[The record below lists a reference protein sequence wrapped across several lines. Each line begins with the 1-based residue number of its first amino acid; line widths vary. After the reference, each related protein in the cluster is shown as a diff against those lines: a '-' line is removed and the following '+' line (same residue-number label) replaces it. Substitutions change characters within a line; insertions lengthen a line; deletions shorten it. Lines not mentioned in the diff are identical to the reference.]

1 MMNKR
6 DYIREV
12 ESLRTPDHLRRRITA
27 LPGRRTARSFRWGRL
42 LSLAACLVLVIALAV
57 ALPAL
62 LRGLYPGGEIVSP
75 PVATSS
81 SDTIPNEELC
91 RLLGDQFP
99 DPGGG
104 GEMYYSAPGNGCTLG
119 MLLYTSHLPGV
130 GTGNLILGVFDNQTR
145 EPVEPATIIYGD
157 DGWFYVW
164 DDLTNFQRYL
174 LCTNVAIEED
184 GRQNCTAA
192 LFVFDGNK
200 LSAVTELPE
209 VALGAEN
216 LPQGAETMFQ
226 ADTDFWEDHK
236 GVING
241 AGLDLYVRN
250 PEWDAAS
257 GSEDDQ
263 WRYLCY
269 VPLAAE
275 EQAPLTD
282 ITGPTQTVPT
292 VGFDRYNPPVLP
304 LVVDGDSSNLRTWR
318 KLTVDFTDDLF
329 GGSTADNLLYY
340 PRVTDRYV
348 VENTSGRALTV
359 TLCYPYA
366 NNLTASSTSLPSI
379 TLDGYQQ
386 DNTPLIGGALFPE
399 TGDSWTGDFT
409 AWEDYRDAMDSGDA
423 LAGAK
428 ADPVGMLAG
437 VQAAVYDIVPH
448 ENYEAVRD
456 TLDDPWAATM
466 AVDCTLSDP
475 DAQIFVYGM
484 DGYSPLSEEQ
494 LSRRYSFSLDD
505 DSDGLHRIIVV
516 GGTLEMGP
524 VTGYTDGSCTQVV
537 TELTG
542 QVSVKENL
550 SLSDALLGCVEDFY
564 YQPDGSVY
572 YTEDTLQRVL
582 CDLIV
587 NYICGPSLST
597 ALYGAPNQGVMADIY
612 AENASFIRVDDL
624 IFTVSGMLRFLFWT
638 YDVTIPAGGHVV
650 LEATHY
656 VSLGGSL
663 TRDEDDYLVVSAPYG
678 FDFAPSLAGSPPL
691 EALELEVIHGDGLA
705 VSESNFNLTFDGYG
719 AVSYLIP
726 SVERYFFSVAT
737 KPNE

>member
-1 MMNKR
+1 MNKR

-12 ESLRTPDHLRRRITA
+12 ESLRTPDHLRRRITS

-42 LSLAACLVLVIALAV
+42 LSLAACLVLVIALAM

-75 PVATSS
+75 PVATGSG
-81 SDTIPNEELC
+81 DTIPNEELC
-91 RLLGDQFP
+91 TLLAEQFP

-130 GTGNLILGVFDNQTR
+130 GTGNLILGVFDNQTK

-157 DGWFYVW
+157 DGWFFVW
-164 DDLTNFQRYL
+164 DDLTSFQRYL
-174 LCTNVAIEED
+174 LCTNVAIDEN

-192 LFVFDGNK
+192 LFTFDGSR

-209 VALGAEN
+209 VALEAEN

-250 PEWDAAS
+250 PHWDAAS
-257 GSEDDQ
+257 DSEDDQ
-263 WRYLCY
+263 WLYLCY

-282 ITGPTQTVPT
+282 ITGPTQTEPT
-292 VGFDRYNPPVLP
+292 VGFDWYNPPVLS
-304 LVVDGDSSNLRTWR
+304 LIVDGDRTGLRTWR
-318 KLTVDFTDDLF
+318 KLTVDYTDDLF
-329 GGSTADNLLYY
+329 GDPSREDAPHY

-348 VENTSGRALTV
+348 VENNSGRDLTV
-359 TLCYPYA
+359 TLCYPQA
-366 NNLTASSTSLPSI
+366 NNLTASSTALPSI

-399 TGDSWTGDFT
+399 TGNSWTGNFT

-423 LAGAK
+423 LSSAK
-428 ADPVGMLAG
+428 ADPVGTLAG
-437 VQAAVYDIVPH
+437 VPVAVYDIVPSQD
-448 ENYEAVRD
+448 YERIQD
-456 TLDDPWAATM
+456 SLNDPWSATL
-466 AVDCTLSDP
+466 AVECTLSNP
-475 DAQIFVYGM
+475 EAQVFVYGL
-484 DGYSPLSEEQ
+484 DGYVPLSEDQ
-494 LSRRYSFSLDD
+494 LSRRYSFSLNDNAA
-505 DSDGLHRIIVV
+505 GLHRIIVV
-516 GGTLEMGP
+516 GGTLETGP
-524 VTGYTDGSCTQVV
+524 VTGYTDGSCTQTVP
-537 TELTG
+537 ELSG

-550 SLSDALLGCVEDFY
+550 SLSDALLGCVEGFY

-572 YTEDTLQRVL
+572 YTEDTVQRVL

-597 ALYGAPNQGVMADIY
+597 ALYGNPNQGVMADAY
-612 AENASFIRVDDL
+612 AENAAFIRVEDL
-624 IFTVSGMLRFLFWT
+624 ISTVSGMLRFLFWT

-650 LEATHY
+650 LEATQH
-656 VSLGGSL
+656 VSLSCSL
-663 TRDEDDYLVVSAPYG
+663 TGDEDNHLVISAPYG
-678 FDFAPSLAGSPPL
+678 FDFAPTLAGSPPL
-691 EALELEVIHGDGLA
+691 ESLELDVIHGDGLT
-705 VSESNFNLTFDGYG
+705 VSESNFNLSFDGYG
-719 AVSYLIP
+719 TAAHLRP
-726 SVERYFFSVAT
+726 TAERYFFSVSG
-737 KPNE
+737 KK

>member
-1 MMNKR
+1 M
-6 DYIREV
+6 
-12 ESLRTPDHLRRRITA
+12 
-27 LPGRRTARSFRWGRL
+27 
-42 LSLAACLVLVIALAV
+42 
-57 ALPAL
+57 
-62 LRGLYPGGEIVSP
+62 
-75 PVATSS
+75 
-81 SDTIPNEELC
+81 
-91 RLLGDQFP
+91 
-99 DPGGG
+99 
-104 GEMYYSAPGNGCTLG
+104 
-119 MLLYTSHLPGV
+119 
-130 GTGNLILGVFDNQTR
+130 
-145 EPVEPATIIYGD
+145 
-157 DGWFYVW
+157 
-164 DDLTNFQRYL
+164 
-174 LCTNVAIEED
+174 
-184 GRQNCTAA
+184 
-192 LFVFDGNK
+192 
-200 LSAVTELPE
+200 
-209 VALGAEN
+209 
-216 LPQGAETMFQ
+216 
-226 ADTDFWEDHK
+226 
-236 GVING
+236 
-241 AGLDLYVRN
+241 
-250 PEWDAAS
+250 
-257 GSEDDQ
+257 
-263 WRYLCY
+263 
-269 VPLAAE
+269 
-275 EQAPLTD
+275 
-282 ITGPTQTVPT
+282 PT
-292 VGFDRYNPPVLP
+292 VGFDSYNPPVLP

-348 VENTSGRALTV
+348 VENTSGRDLTV

-366 NNLTASSTSLPSI
+366 NNLTASSASLPSI

-423 LAGAK
+423 LSGAK

-437 VQAAVYDIVPH
+437 VPVTVYDIVPSQD
-448 ENYEAVRD
+448 YETIRD
-456 TLDDPWAATM
+456 SLDDPWSATL

-484 DGYSPLSEEQ
+484 DGYLPLSEAQ

-542 QVSVKENL
+542 QVSAKENL

-656 VSLGGSL
+656 VPLSGSL

-691 EALELEVIHGDGLA
+691 ESLELEVIHGDGLA

-719 AVSYLIP
+719 AVSYLVP
-726 SVERYFFSVAT
+726 TAERYFFSVT
-737 KPNE
+737 GKK